1 MVEVVVVAWAW
12 EDMPVEKAMGGA
24 RHKMEQHKRREV
36 GREDEESIR
45 DRAVT
50 VSEQGTSG
58 KVLYGEPLGIELHS
72 IVVVTSE
79 TTNREKG
86 MNQMGAIMTS
96 LT

>member
-12 EDMPVEKAMGGA
+12 EDMPVEKVMGGA
-24 RHKMEQHKRREV
+24 GHKMEQHKREV

-50 VSEQGTSG
+50 ASEQGTSG

-79 TTNREKG
+79 AANREKG